1 MRVRAAGEPHLTYCT
16 NIHAGE
22 SWPEVRRNVEERV
35 TAVKRA
41 VAPDQPF
48 GVGLRLSAEAARE
61 LHDPHELASFQASLA
76 ERGLY
81 VFTING
87 FPYGTFHG
95 ARVKEN
101 VYLPDWLDDA
111 RLDYTVA
118 LGEILAA
125 LLPSN
130 VAFGTVS
137 TVPGAFKRRVAS
149 GADVGAMAD
158 RLVRTAAAFPSIRA
172 RTGKTIALALEPEP
186 LCHLETIAET
196 VAFFRDHLF
205 GREAIGRFV
214 ALTGASPAQADEALH
229 RHLGVCFDACHM
241 AVEFEDPGQALADLA
256 SAGVSI
262 GKIQISAGLE
272 VDLAS
277 PAAREWVRR
286 FAEDVYLHQVVERR
300 GRAIRRYA
308 DLPEALE
315 ALEALARTPADG
327 APGLWRVHF
336 HVPVFRAEL
345 GPLRGTQPFLRDLLA
360 RLRVEAVSPHLE
372 VETYTWDVLP
382 EEHRRD
388 GALAD
393 IARELTWVRKEL
405 EAS

>member
-1 MRVRAAGEPHLTYCT
+1 
-16 NIHAGE
+16 
-22 SWPEVRRNVEERV
+22 V

-41 VAPDQPF
+41 VAPDRPF

-61 LHDPHELASFQASLA
+61 LGEARELASFRASLA

-95 ARVKEN
+95 ARVKES
-101 VYLPDWLDDA
+101 VYLPDWRDDA
-111 RLDYTVA
+111 RLDYTAA

-125 LLPSN
+125 LLPPE
-130 VAFGTVS
+130 VTFGTVS
-137 TVPGAFKRRVAS
+137 TVPGAFKGRVT
-149 GADVGAMAD
+149 GEADARAMGQ
-158 RLVRTAAAFPSIRA
+158 RLVRAAAAFHGIRE

-186 LCHLETIAET
+186 LCHIETVAET
-196 VAFFRDHLF
+196 VAFFGDHLY
-205 GREAIGRFV
+205 GREAVGRFA

-256 SAGVSI
+256 AAGIAI

-277 PAAREWVRR
+277 PAARESVRR
-286 FAEDVYLHQVVERR
+286 FADDVYLHQVVERR
-300 GRAIRRYA
+300 GGPIRRYV
-308 DLPEALE
+308 DLPEAL
-315 ALEALARTPADG
+315 ARTAEG
-327 APGLWRVHF
+327 GGGSGLWRVHF
-336 HVPVFRAEL
+336 HVPVFRADL

-360 RLRVEAVSPHLE
+360 RLRVQAVSPHLE

-382 EEHRRD
+382 AEHRRD
-388 GALAD
+388 GVLAD
-393 IARELTWVRKEL
+393 IARELTWVRAELEDGEL
-405 EAS
+405 EAP

>member
-1 MRVRAAGEPHLTYCT
+1 VRIHAAGEPHLTYCT

-22 SWPEVRRNVEERV
+22 SWAHVRRNVEELV
-35 TAVKRA
+35 PDVKRA
-41 VAPDQPF
+41 VAPDRPF
-48 GVGLRLSAEAARE
+48 GVGLRLSAEAAGDLLDARE
-61 LHDPHELASFQASLA
+61 LGSFKASLA

-95 ARVKEN
+95 VRVKEN

-111 RLDYTVA
+111 RLDYTTA

-125 LLPSN
+125 LLPAD
-130 VAFGTVS
+130 VALGTVS
-137 TVPGAFKRRVAS
+137 TVPGAFKRRLAS
-149 GADVGAMAD
+149 DRDVRAMGD
-158 RLVRTAAAFPSIRA
+158 RLVRAAAAYHAIRV

-186 LCHLETIAET
+186 FCHLETIAET
-196 VAFFRDHLF
+196 VAFFRGHLF
-205 GREAIGRFV
+205 GRDAVARFA
-214 ALTGASPAQADEALH
+214 ALTGASLAQADKALH

-241 AVEFEDPGQALADLA
+241 AVEFEDPAQALADLA
-256 SAGVSI
+256 SAGISI

-277 PAAREWVRR
+277 SGSLAWVRR
-286 FAEDVYLHQVVERR
+286 FADDVYLHQVVERR
-300 GRAIRRYA
+300 GHAIRRYV
-308 DLPEALE
+308 DLPEAL
-315 ALEALARTPADG
+315 ASTPVDC
-327 APGLWRVHF
+327 APGVWRVHF

-345 GPLRGTQPFLRDLLA
+345 GPLRGTQPFLRELLA
-360 RLRVEAVSPHLE
+360 RVRVQAVSPHLE

-388 GALAD
+388 GVLAD
-393 IARELTWVRKEL
+393 ISRELSWVRQNV
-405 EAS
+405 EA